1 MEFNDLI
8 KSKAKRRLKNI
19 YSRKRRN
26 WNCVKEPFDKSSVK
40 ERELVFIEQFMLE
53 KLVTKL

>member
-8 KSKAKRRLKNI
+8 KSRAKRRLKNI
-19 YSRKRRN
+19 YRERGS
-26 WNCVKEPFDKSSVK
+26 WNGAKGPFDKTSIRMK
-40 ERELVFIEQFMLE
+40 ELVLIEQIMLE

>member
-19 YSRKRRN
+19 YRKRKN
-26 WNCVKEPFDKSSVK
+26 WNGIRGPFDKSSIR
-40 ERELVFIEQFMLE
+40 ERELVLIEQFMLE
-53 KLVTKL
+53 KLVTNL

>member
-19 YSRKRRN
+19 YRRREN
-26 WNCVKEPFDKSSVK
+26 WNGAKGPFDKSSIR
-40 ERELVFIEQFMLE
+40 ERELVLIEQIMLE
-53 KLVTKL
+53 RLITK